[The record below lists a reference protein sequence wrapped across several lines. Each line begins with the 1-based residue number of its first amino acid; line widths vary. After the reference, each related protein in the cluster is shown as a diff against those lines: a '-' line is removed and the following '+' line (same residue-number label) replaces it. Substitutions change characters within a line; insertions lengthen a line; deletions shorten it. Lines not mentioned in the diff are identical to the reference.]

1 MKIRGKINSK
11 SKVGNKIVKTK
22 RNKAGD
28 IKKVKTITK
37 VSNKSGSDYY
47 SGIKRIDVQKPGKYG
62 EGLRNK
68 STKYRKTRNAN
79 NIGNILGTAG
89 AVGYF
94 ADMASYGPISKVMSR
109 VASTYKNKKRK

>member
-11 SKVGNKIVKTK
+11 SKVGDKIVKTK

-68 STKYRKTRNAN
+68 STKYRKTRNAK

-94 ADMASYGPISKVMSR
+94 ADMASGGPIQKGMQR
-109 VASTYKNKKRK
+109 VVNKLYKRKS